1 MLTDAQLDK
10 LDAIFANDGRSVR
23 KLFTDAYIV
32 IDADNRRISQ
42 EIYTKLTDA
51 ALALINGT
59 YTALAVRVDSGVQ
72 HGAKNKPQWARK
84 TQAKVNVMNGG
95 SL

>member
-1 MLTDAQLDK
+1 MLTDAQFAK
-10 LDAIFANDGRSVR
+10 LDEIDRSTGLHVQMVTASR
-23 KLFTDAYIV
+23 FLI
-32 IDADNRRISQ
+32 ADNDNHRISRD
-42 EIYTKLTDA
+42 EYTSHAAA

-59 YTALAVRVDSGVQ
+59 YTVAPAHVETCVQ